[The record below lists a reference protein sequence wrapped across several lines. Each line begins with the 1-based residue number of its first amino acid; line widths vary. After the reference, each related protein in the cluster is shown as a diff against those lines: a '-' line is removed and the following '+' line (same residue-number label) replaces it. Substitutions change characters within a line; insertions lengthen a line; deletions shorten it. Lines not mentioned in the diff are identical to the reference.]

1 MKGLFNS
8 DDEPLEPETSIDI
21 YYGVWFTWLL
31 DKEWF
36 NFEPEPIISIYYSVW
51 HTWYLEMADRAEP
64 FVVQI
69 AVICCVVT
77 TLASIRLST
86 AR

>member
-36 NFEPEPIISIYYSVW
+36 NFEPEPIISIYYSVA
-51 HTWYLEMADRAEP
+51 LGAESE
-64 FVVQI
+64 
-69 AVICCVVT
+69 ACTCMYMYYN
-77 TLASIRLST
+77 
-86 AR
+86 